1 MLCLHPITIR
11 NPNWGTAKQ
20 TNDDMLYIK
29 VPCGKC
35 IACQNNRRSSW
46 VLRNRYENLYSES
59 SIFVTLTYNDEN
71 IPLTRNQELTLDY
84 EDVKKF
90 IKRLRKKFPDTYL
103 KYFLCGEY
111 GSHTFRPHYHA
122 IIYNLPLLNNGKD
135 FVEYYNKILA
145 DTWGLGHVTSSV
157 VTDARI
163 GYITKYIIKS
173 EDERKKYQE
182 SEIKR
187 PKLLVSRGIGK
198 GLETRVSPQSGTLRF
213 FGRSYVVP
221 RYVGEKFAE
230 IDSRRAA
237 EFKQNRAEF
246 ARQRAKTI
254 LDRLLRR
261 KGERAFQNTKSDFL
275 SEKLAAERL
284 LKRCKTQKD
293 L

>member
-29 VPCGKC
+29 VPCGRC

-46 VLRNRYENLYSES
+46 VLRNRFENLNSES
-59 SIFVTLTYNDEN
+59 SIFVTLTYSDEN
-71 IPLTRNQELTLDY
+71 VPLTKNQELSLDY

-90 IKRLRKKFPDTYL
+90 MKRLRKKFPGSSL

-173 EDERKKYQE
+173 EDDRKKYQE
-182 SEIKR
+182 TEIKR

-198 GLETRVSPQSGTLRF
+198 GLETRVSPQSGTIRF
-213 FGRSYVVP
+213 FGQSYVVP
-221 RYVGEKFAE
+221 RYVADKFAE
-230 IDSRRAA
+230 SCEERAV

-246 ARQRAKTI
+246 ARQRAATI
-254 LDRLLRR
+254 LGRLLRR
-261 KGERAFQNTKSDFL
+261 KGDRAFRDTKSDYI

>member
-29 VPCGKC
+29 VPCGRC

-46 VLRNRYENLYSES
+46 VLRNRYENLNSES
-59 SIFVTLTYNDEN
+59 SIFVTLTYDDEN
-71 IPLTRNQELTLDY
+71 VPFTKNQELTLDY

-90 IKRLRKKFPDTYL
+90 MKRLRKKFPDSSL

-122 IIYNLPLLNNGKD
+122 IIYNLPLLDNGKD

-173 EDERKKYQE
+173 EDDRKKYQE
-182 SEIKR
+182 TEIKR

-198 GLETRVSPQSGTLRF
+198 GLETRISPQSGTIRF

-221 RYVGEKFAE
+221 RYVADKFAE
-230 IDSRRAA
+230 ICDGRAA

-254 LDRLLRR
+254 LERLLRR
-261 KGERAFQNTKSDFL
+261 KGERAFRDTKSDYI

-293 L
+293 F

>member
-29 VPCGKC
+29 VPCGRC

-46 VLRNRYENLYSES
+46 VLRNRFENLNSES
-59 SIFVTLTYNDEN
+59 SIFVTLTYDDEN
-71 IPLTRNQELTLDY
+71 VPLTKNQELTLDY

-90 IKRLRKKFPDTYL
+90 MKRLRKKFPDSSL

-173 EDERKKYQE
+173 EDDRKKYQE
-182 SEIKR
+182 TEIKR

-198 GLETRVSPQSGTLRF
+198 GLEARVSPQSGTLRF
-213 FGRSYVVP
+213 FGQSYVVP
-221 RYVGEKFAE
+221 RYVADKFAE
-230 IDSRRAA
+230 SCEGRAA

-246 ARQRAKTI
+246 ARQRAATI
-254 LDRLLRR
+254 LGRLLRR
-261 KGERAFQNTKSDFL
+261 KGERAFRDTKSDYI

>member
-29 VPCGKC
+29 VPCGRC

-46 VLRNRYENLYSES
+46 VLRNRFENLNSES
-59 SIFVTLTYNDEN
+59 SIFVTLTYDDEN
-71 IPLTRNQELTLDY
+71 VPLTKNQELTLDY

-90 IKRLRKKFPDTYL
+90 MKRLRKKFPDSSL

-182 SEIKR
+182 TEIKR

-198 GLETRVSPQSGTLRF
+198 GLEARVSPQSGTIRF

-221 RYVGEKFAE
+221 RYVADKFAE
-230 IDSRRAA
+230 ICDGRAA

-254 LDRLLRR
+254 LERLLRR
-261 KGERAFQNTKSDFL
+261 KGERAFRDTKSDYI

-293 L
+293 F

>member
-29 VPCGKC
+29 VPCGRC

-46 VLRNRYENLYSES
+46 VLRNRFENLNSES
-59 SIFVTLTYNDEN
+59 SIFVTLTYDDEN
-71 IPLTRNQELTLDY
+71 VPLTKNQELTLDY

-90 IKRLRKKFPDTYL
+90 MKRLRKKFPDSSL

-182 SEIKR
+182 TEIKR

-198 GLETRVSPQSGTLRF
+198 GLEARVSPQSGTIRF
-213 FGRSYVVP
+213 FGWSYVVP
-221 RYVGEKFAE
+221 RYVADKFAE
-230 IDSRRAA
+230 ICDGRAA

-254 LDRLLRR
+254 LERLLRR
-261 KGERAFQNTKSDFL
+261 KGERAFRDTKSDYI

>member
-29 VPCGKC
+29 VPCGRC

-46 VLRNRYENLYSES
+46 VLRNRYENLNSES
-59 SIFVTLTYNDEN
+59 SIFVTLTYDDEN
-71 IPLTRNQELTLDY
+71 VPLTKKQELTLDY

-90 IKRLRKKFPDTYL
+90 MKRLRKKFPDSSL

-122 IIYNLPLLNNGKD
+122 IIYNLPLLDNGKD

-173 EDERKKYQE
+173 DDDRKKYQE
-182 SEIKR
+182 TEIKR

-198 GLETRVSPQSGTLRF
+198 GLETRVSPQSGTIRF

-221 RYVGEKFAE
+221 RYVANKFAE
-230 IDSRRAA
+230 ICEGRAA

-246 ARQRAKTI
+246 ARQRANTI
-254 LDRLLRR
+254 LERLLRR
-261 KGERAFQNTKSDFL
+261 KGERAFRDTKSDYI